1 METVIVTSIILI
13 AVGAFATFAMAQ
25 MLPQEVLA
33 KAEDHGRFAGL
44 ANDEALA
51 AKPPGTARRA
61 RKSWRNRGRTS
72 SACPVDPGR
81 LAPNARTSRHLA
93 R

>member
-33 KAEDHGRFAGL
+33 KAEDHGRFAGRKRRGVGGK
-44 ANDEALA
+44 A
-51 AKPPGTARRA
+51 ARHRA
-61 RKSWRNRGRTS
+61 PRPKIM
-72 SACPVDPGR
+72 AQ
-81 LAPNARTSRHLA
+81 
-93 R
+93 